1 MTTSSNKLLK
11 WTLVLYWRQGGDDSL
26 SEHKMGF
33 KRASRGSW
41 NRLTR
46 SVMFKDLSDSK
57 GPASQKRKTGK
68 LWDLSLTFQKSHL
81 HTSQHLLCL
90 ILPLSRPLRHQKDKG
105 NISVSKMGRVSQQEH
120 SPSMWPVPLGN
131 EDPQTFSL
139 QNRWL
144 RVKWWNRSVNK
155 ESHSASIHIYSST

>member
-1 MTTSSNKLLK
+1 MTLFQSTKWGLRGLHVDREIAWQGVSCSKTSVTAKDQRHRRGK
-11 WTLVLYWRQGGDDSL
+11 QGNCGIS
-26 SEHKMGF
+26 
-33 KRASRGSW
+33 
-41 NRLTR
+41 
-46 SVMFKDLSDSK
+46 
-57 GPASQKRKTGK
+57 
-68 LWDLSLTFQKSHL
+68 LSLTFQKSHL